1 MINGFFLPKLYF
13 LGKGLLFLFLKL
25 AECDVWLTNVLMKLG
40 HFSGLI
46 EFLKDIS
53 VEFLTGGEFVDC
65 NENLKRTKGNIV
77 LTD

>member
-1 MINGFFLPKLYF
+1 MINGFFLPKF
-13 LGKGLLFLFLKL
+13 SWERTSFSFLKL

-46 EFLKDIS
+46 EFLKDVS

-65 NENLKRTKGNIV
+65 NENLKRTKGNFM